1 MALALEESRRRYK
14 AKQRKDAKKKYEL
27 IVGEQSEASD
37 EKQDAERLLQLLEAR
52 INLAGD

>member
-37 EKQDAERLLQLLEAR
+37 EEQDAERLLQLLEAR